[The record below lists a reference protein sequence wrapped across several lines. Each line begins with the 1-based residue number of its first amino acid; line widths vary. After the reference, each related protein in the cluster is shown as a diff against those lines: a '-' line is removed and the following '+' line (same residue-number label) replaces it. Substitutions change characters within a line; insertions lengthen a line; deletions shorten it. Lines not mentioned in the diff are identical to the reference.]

1 MSAAGNVKLIEI
13 DWPDF
18 GPAEAPAAISLGE
31 YQSRLSHCRARM
43 VQMGLSHLVVYADR
57 EHFANLTYLTGF
69 DPRFE
74 EALLIIGGARKPLL
88 VVDNECEGYLPVSPL
103 FQAGE
108 LRSEVYQPFS
118 LLDQPRDKSRLM
130 RDILAD
136 EGIGLGSLV
145 GCTGWKYFGENEHP
159 DAAHAIEIPAY
170 IVDTLR
176 ALAGHAAVINAN
188 SILMNAADG
197 LRAIA
202 SPAEIAYFEYT
213 NALAAD
219 SLRQMIFGLREG
231 MVDHELMA
239 LAGLNGIPLGCH
251 PTLATGDHWQTGLY
265 SPTGQIV
272 RRGSPLSTNVCYW
285 GSNICRAGWVAESAT
300 DLPDD
305 AQDYIE
311 QFAAPYFATM
321 ADWFAHLTIGRPG
334 GELWQLIQDQLPFDK
349 FGIFLNP
356 GHLIHYDEW
365 LSSPIYEGSAIPLA
379 SGMVFQVD
387 VIPFSTTYSST
398 RMEDGVALADARL
411 RQKLAEAYPA
421 AWARIEARRTFM
433 ADVLGIPL
441 PEEVLP
447 LSNMPA
453 IISPFLLAPRQVLAL
468 QS

>member
-1 MSAAGNVKLIEI
+1 M
-13 DWPDF
+13 
-18 GPAEAPAAISLGE
+18 
-31 YQSRLSHCRARM
+31 
-43 VQMGLSHLVVYADR
+43 
-57 EHFANLTYLTGF
+57 
-69 DPRFE
+69 
-74 EALLIIGGARKPLL
+74 
-88 VVDNECEGYLPVSPL
+88 
-103 FQAGE
+103 
-108 LRSEVYQPFS
+108 
-118 LLDQPRDKSRLM
+118 
-130 RDILAD
+130 
-136 EGIGLGSLV
+136 
-145 GCTGWKYFGENEHP
+145 
-159 DAAHAIEIPAY
+159 
-170 IVDTLR
+170 
-176 ALAGHAAVINAN
+176 
-188 SILMNAADG
+188 
-197 LRAIA
+197 
-202 SPAEIAYFEYT
+202 
-213 NALAAD
+213 
-219 SLRQMIFGLREG
+219 
-231 MVDHELMA
+231 
-239 LAGLNGIPLGCH
+239 
-251 PTLATGDHWQTGLY
+251 
-265 SPTGQIV
+265 

-311 QFAAPYFATM
+311 QFAAPYFAAM
-321 ADWFAHLTIGRPG
+321 AYWFTHLTIGRPG